1 MRTRKRRRH
10 RLRLSGTME
19 RDWDKKLLIVDQNG
33 HPYGALV
40 SAFEND
46 LRLLSRDFDPCKKF
60 PKQIQPAKERFLK
73 RVWAGTPFLF
83 VPQTPKP

>member
-1 MRTRKRRRH
+1 MRTRKMGETPPPSQRH
-10 RLRLSGTME
+10 HGAGLGQEIADCGPKWPPIR
-19 RDWDKKLLIVDQNG
+19 
-33 HPYGALV
+33 ALV

-46 LRLLSRDFDPCKKF
+46 LRLLSRDFDPCKKC